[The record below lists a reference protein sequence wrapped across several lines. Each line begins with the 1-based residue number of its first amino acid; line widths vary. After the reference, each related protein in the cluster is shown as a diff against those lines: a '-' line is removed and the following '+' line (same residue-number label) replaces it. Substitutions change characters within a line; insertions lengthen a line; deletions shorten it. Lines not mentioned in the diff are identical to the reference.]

1 MTRLSNDSDAD
12 GDTLTIVKVLDPT
25 HGTLILN
32 TDGTFQYIP
41 TANYLGTDSFTYFVT
56 DGLLSSGTVTVTI
69 SVTAVNDAPVAENES
84 YAINEDSPLSVS
96 LPGVLANDSDVD
108 GNLLSAVRV
117 TGPAHGTLTL
127 NASGSFLYVPTANY
141 NGTDSFT
148 YRASDGLLTSNLA
161 TVTITVAAVND
172 VPVAGSDSYS
182 TDQDVVLNVAPRG
195 VLLNDSD
202 ADGDILS
209 AAVATGPAH
218 GTLVLNADGSFQYT
232 PTPGYSGTDS
242 FTYRASDALS
252 SSAATTVTLTVLPF
266 VPRAKFF
273 VVDADRAAS
282 FQYLADGSSLS
293 NNALNKSDSK
303 PRESHLTQPAQSSG

>member
-1 MTRLSNDSDAD
+1 MM
-12 GDTLTIVKVLDPT
+12 
-25 HGTLILN
+25 
-32 TDGTFQYIP
+32 FQSQAAI
-41 TANYLGTDSFTYFVT
+41 
-56 DGLLSSGTVTVTI
+56 VTVPI
-69 SVTAVNDAPVAENES
+69 
-84 YAINEDSPLSVS
+84 
-96 LPGVLANDSDVD
+96 
-108 GNLLSAVRV
+108 R
-117 TGPAHGTLTL
+117 
-127 NASGSFLYVPTANY
+127 
-141 NGTDSFT
+141 
-148 YRASDGLLTSNLA
+148 
-161 TVTITVAAVND
+161 
-172 VPVAGSDSYS
+172 
-182 TDQDVVLNVAPRG
+182 DVVLNVAPRG

-303 PRESHLTQPAQSSG
+303 PRGIASNPTGTIQWVIDVSGAVFIYDNTGAFLGQWTPLNVGKPEGIAVWGNDLWLVDPNSDKVFKFTGGAARRSGKSRRHFQLCVGLRQPEFHGHRHGRSSLVGSERHARR